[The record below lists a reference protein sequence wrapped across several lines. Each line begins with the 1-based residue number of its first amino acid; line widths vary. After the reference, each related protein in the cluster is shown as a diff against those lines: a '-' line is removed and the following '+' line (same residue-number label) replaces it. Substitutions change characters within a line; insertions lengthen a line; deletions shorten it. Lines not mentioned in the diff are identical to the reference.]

1 VRHLAALFLLASMT
15 PASEAQTPDH
25 GRHDHGPA
33 SQARVLDFS
42 SLDERLTAAEQGLRD
57 LRVRVDGL
65 SSPGGQG
72 RAAYAEARARAV
84 RDGKPLIVWVGGG
97 DALCPSCMHRLADED
112 GVVNFVAP
120 SFPDT
125 PAQALVVAV
134 PEGSDLF
141 RVATITRWVTGDPT
155 WGHVPSVRR
164 AVRNWRERR
173 AVTNGGWSLDAA
185 PVRRAA
191 RAAWGVTAAAA
202 RFRPARAAGGCAT

>member
-1 VRHLAALFLLASMT
+1 VRYLAALSLLASLT
-15 PASEAQTPDH
+15 PASGAQTPDH
-25 GRHDHGPA
+25 GRHDHGSA

-57 LRVRVDGL
+57 LRVRVDSL
-65 SSPGGQG
+65 SPPGGQG
-72 RAAYAEARARAV
+72 QAAYAEARARAV
-84 RDGKPLIVWVGGG
+84 RDGKPLVVWVGGG

-125 PAQALVVAV
+125 PAQAIVVAV
-134 PEGSDLF
+134 PEGGDLF

-185 PVRRAA
+185 PVRRLA